1 MTRDF
6 LTARGAEEELGEVR
20 GGPQARAAGG
30 DPRTERF
37 SDRVSKRMTF
47 SAPDWSLKQAADA
60 MTKGGFEHVVAVDR
74 NGTAGVI
81 SIADIV
87 GRLIA

>member
-1 MTRDF
+1 MT
-6 LTARGAEEELGEVR
+6 L
-20 GGPQARAAGG
+20 
-30 DPRTERF
+30 
-37 SDRVSKRMTF
+37 

-74 NGTAGVI
+74 NGTAGAI

-87 GRLIA
+87 GRLLA